1 MGILEI
7 MLANWIR
14 PGRQDNGYHYRVDRQ
29 LPTTRAV
36 ITRLA
41 AAVAFLA
48 LTVLVLDNAGERYER
63 QLATNAVAA
72 TRQ

>member
-7 MLANWIR
+7 VLANWIR
-14 PGRQDNGYHYRVDRQ
+14 LGRQDNGYHSRADRQ
-29 LPTTRAV
+29 QPTTLAV

-48 LTVLVLDNAGERYER
+48 LTVLVLDTVGENYER

>member
-7 MLANWIR
+7 VLANCIR
-14 PGRQDNGYHYRVDRQ
+14 PGRQDNGYHYRADRQ
-29 LPTTRAV
+29 QPTTLAV

-48 LTVLVLDNAGERYER
+48 LTVLVLDTAGENYER